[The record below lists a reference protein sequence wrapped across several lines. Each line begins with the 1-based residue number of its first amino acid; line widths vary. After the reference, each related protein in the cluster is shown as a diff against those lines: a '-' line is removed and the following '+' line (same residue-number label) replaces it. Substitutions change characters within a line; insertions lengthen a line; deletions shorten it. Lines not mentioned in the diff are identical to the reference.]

1 MRKTAMQVLSEEGK
15 RVLED
20 VKKLGY
26 LAIKH
31 PDPVVR
37 KAAASGASKLW
48 KLLAALGVTGA
59 GVGGG
64 LMASDK
70 GGVSTPPANEFIGA
84 AAGVGN
90 NPEMNA
96 AVPPMDGTYE
106 MPDFDTILR
115 EQLPEYADM
124 LGKNQGST
132 PQYGDMTY
140 NPGASSQLKSPQQ
153 PITEKD
159 FELPDNQG
167 STKNYDKNVMNVEML
182 LEELQSIDDRVGNN
196 SLPENEME
204 DLADKREALM
214 KRLEE
219 TGFSEASDSYTY

>member
-64 LMASDK
+64 LMAADR
-70 GGVSTPPANEFIGA
+70 GGANVPPAPGTGESDFLGS
-84 AAGVGN
+84 AAGIGN
-90 NPEMNA
+90 TPETNT
-96 AVPPMDGTYE
+96 VIPPMDDYE
-106 MPDFDTILR
+106 SPDFDTILR
-115 EQLPEYADM
+115 EQLPDYADM
-124 LGKNQGST
+124 LNQNPSGAATPGST
-132 PQYGDMTY
+132 PSYT
-140 NPGASSQLKSPQQ
+140 PPAS

-159 FELPDNQG
+159 FELPDNTG
-167 STKNYDKNVMNVEML
+167 STENYDKNAMNVEML
-182 LEELQSIDDRVGNN
+182 LDELQSIDERAGNY
-196 SLPENEME
+196 SLPENEMG
-204 DLADKREALM
+204 DLAAKREALM
-214 KRLEE
+214 KRLEQ
-219 TGFSEASDSYTY
+219 TGFSEASDNYTY

>member
-64 LMASDK
+64 LMAADK
-70 GGVSTPPANEFIGA
+70 GGLNVTPAPGTGESDFLGA
-84 AAGVGN
+84 AAGIGN
-90 NPEMNA
+90 TPETNTA
-96 AVPPMDGTYE
+96 IPPMDDYE
-106 MPDFDTILR
+106 SPDFDTILR

-124 LGKNQGST
+124 LNQKPAGAAT
-132 PQYGDMTY
+132 PGNTPSYI
-140 NPGASSQLKSPQQ
+140 PAAS

-159 FELPDNQG
+159 FELPDNTG
-167 STKNYDKNVMNVEML
+167 GTENYDKNAMNVEML
-182 LEELQSIDDRVGNN
+182 LEELQAIDDRAGNY
-196 SLPENEME
+196 SLPENEMG
-204 DLADKREALM
+204 DLAAKREALM

-219 TGFSEASDSYTY
+219 TGFSEASDNYTY